1 MSHSRQL
8 LACVGAVSNSH
19 KKMPVPP
26 RHAAIE
32 RTTVAR
38 LNPPASHPH
47 RCACSKLY
55 NNGLEGEIPSPNGW
69 EFPPLLAF
77 LDLGSNEIQGSIP
90 PGWRLPD
97 TLEFLALVGLAFCGL
112 GWDPH

>member
-19 KKMPVPP
+19 IKMPVPP

-32 RTTVAR
+32 HTTVPR
-38 LNPPASHPH
+38 LNPPASHPPH
-47 RCACSKLY
+47 RACSKLY
-55 NNGLEGEIPSPNGW
+55 DNGLEGEIPSPNGW
-69 EFPPLLAF
+69 QFPPLLTL
-77 LDLGSNEIQGSIP
+77 LDLGSNKVQGSVP

-97 TLEFLALVGLAFCGL
+97 TLEFLALVGLVFYG
-112 GWDPH
+112 